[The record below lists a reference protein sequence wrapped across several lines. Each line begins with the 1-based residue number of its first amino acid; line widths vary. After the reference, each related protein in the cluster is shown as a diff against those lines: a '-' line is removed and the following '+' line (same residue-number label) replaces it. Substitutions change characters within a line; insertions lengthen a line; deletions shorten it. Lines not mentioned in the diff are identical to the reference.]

1 MARPYTP
8 LVVKFDGEQD
18 EQPCLGSDPDHGAI
32 VQNVFLAKDHKLV
45 RRLGSSRWSD
55 GFSSGEFRALK
66 YVLLTRS
73 GAAGFASASDQ
84 YLTRTSNAS
93 LQTGDIAF
101 TIGAWVKLT
110 TLGADRFIM
119 GKWDRTTLGNREYA
133 LYYDATFTGQFVFGV
148 TSAANDIGAVAA
160 ATLGTPVVDTWYYI
174 TGYHDPSANTI
185 NITINGALDT
195 STGFT
200 FGVAARSTA
209 FQIGRD
215 DTGLMEMNGVVD
227 EAFLTKK
234 LLSAA
239 ELAAFYNSGAG
250 IGYSDLTASEK
261 TSLISWWS
269 MDEATGTTRNDSHG
283 TNHLTDTNGVTLVSG
298 KV

>member
-8 LVVKFDGEQD
+8 LIIKFDGEQD
-18 EQPCLGSDPDHGAI
+18 EQPSVGDDTRHGAI
-32 VQNVFLAKDHKLV
+32 LQNMFLQDGKLV

-66 YVLLTRS
+66 YVLITTG

-84 YLTRTSNAS
+84 FLSIASNAT
-93 LQTGDIAF
+93 LQTGDINF

-119 GKWDRTTLGNREYA
+119 GKWDRTTLGNREYG
-133 LYYDATFTGQFVFGV
+133 LYYDATFTNQFVFGV
-148 TSAANDIGAVAA
+148 TSAANDIGSVAA

-174 TGYHDPSANTI
+174 TGYHDATN
-185 NITINGALDT
+185 NLLGITINGALDST
-195 STGFT
+195 SAFT

-215 DTGLMEMNGVVD
+215 DTGLMEMNGAID
-227 EAFLTKK
+227 EPFLTKK

-239 ELAAFYNSGAG
+239 ELSSFYNSGLG
-250 IGYSDLTASEK
+250 IGYGALSSSEK

-269 MDEATGTTRNDSHG
+269 CDEATSATRSDSHG
-283 TNHLTDTNGVTLVSG
+283 TNHLAQNNGVTLVNG